1 MVNSRAPAPIR
12 AAADPLSRRDFLTL
26 SAGALA
32 AGALG
37 RAARAQALEG
47 VRNVNQNPKPRRPN
61 IVLIMVDDMG
71 WSDIGCYGGEIR
83 TPNLDRLAAEGTRF
97 TQFYNTAR
105 CCPSRAA
112 LLTGLYPHQTGVG
125 HMIRD
130 LGVPAYQGFLNDRCA
145 TLAEVLRPA
154 GYATYMSG
162 KWHVGEEPP
171 HWPCRRGFDRY
182 FGLISGACNYWR
194 LEPPR
199 RMAEDDR
206 PFAPPTDGS
215 FFMTDAFTERGI
227 GMIRDHIAGPRAADP
242 FFLYLAYTAP
252 HWPLHA
258 HDEDIARYR
267 NRYQGGWD
275 QLRVERHE
283 RQLAAGLVE
292 RRWPLSP
299 RHPKA
304 PAWDS
309 LSKEQ
314 KAVEA
319 EKMAVYAAQVDR
331 MDQGVGR
338 VLRTLDELGIADDTV
353 VIFLSDNGG
362 CAEEV
367 ERSADPKART
377 GTADSFR
384 SYGLPWAN
392 ASNTPLRLFKQFV
405 HEGGIATPLIAR
417 GPGIRRGVTTD
428 AVGHVIDLAPTC
440 LDYAGAAYPQTL
452 EGRALTPQEGRT
464 LRPLFGG
471 GTRAGHET
479 IFWEH
484 QGHRALRR
492 GNWKLVA
499 SFGEPWELY
508 DLEAD
513 RTETNNLAAAHPDL
527 VVELAAEHQ
536 RWSDRVGARPWAEL
550 RGRLR

>member
-1 MVNSRAPAPIR
+1 MNETAK
-12 AAADPLSRRDFLTL
+12 T
-26 SAGALA
+26 
-32 AGALG
+32 
-37 RAARAQALEG
+37 
-47 VRNVNQNPKPRRPN
+47 RRPN
-61 IVLIMVDDMG
+61 IVLILVDDMG

-125 HMIRD
+125 HMIQN
-130 LGVPAYQGFLNDRCA
+130 LGTPAYQGFLNDRCA
-145 TLAEVLRPA
+145 TMAERLRPA
-154 GYATYMSG
+154 GYATYLSG
-162 KWHVGEEPP
+162 KWHVGEQPE

-182 FGLISGACNYWR
+182 FGLISGASNYWR

-199 RMAEDDR
+199 KMAENDT
-206 PFAPPTDGS
+206 PYTPPADGS
-215 FFMTDAFTERGI
+215 FYMTDAFTERAV
-227 GMIRDHIAGPRAADP
+227 GMIRDHAAGPRAADP

-258 HDEDIARYR
+258 HEEDIARYR
-267 NRYQGGWD
+267 DRYRGGWD
-275 QLRVERHE
+275 KLRAERHE
-283 RQLAAGLVE
+283 RLLKMGLVDPKW
-292 RRWPLSP
+292 RLSP

-309 LSKEQ
+309 LSPEQ
-314 KAVEA
+314 QAVEA

-338 VLRTLDELGIADDTV
+338 VLKTLDDLGIADDTV
-353 VIFLSDNGG
+353 VLFLADNGG
-362 CAEEV
+362 CAEEI

-417 GPGIRRGVTTD
+417 GPGIARGAMTD

-440 LDYAGAAYPQTL
+440 LDYAGAPAAAEL
-452 EGRALTPQEGRT
+452 DGRALTPIEGRT
-464 LRPLFGG
+464 LRPLFEG
-471 GTRAGHET
+471 RAREGHET

-499 SFGEPWELY
+499 SNREPWELY
-508 DLEAD
+508 DLAAD
-513 RTETNNLAAAHPDL
+513 RTETENLAAARPEL
-527 VVELAAEHQ
+527 IAELAAEHQ
-536 RWSDRVGARPWAEL
+536 RWSDHVGARPFDEL
-550 RGRLR
+550 RARLR

>member
-1 MVNSRAPAPIR
+1 MAVSPGISIGV
-12 AAADPLSRRDFLTL
+12 PLTRRRFLAL
-26 SAGALA
+26 AGATAA
-32 AGALG
+32 AGAAGCRLPKFQ
-37 RAARAQALEG
+37 RERKTIM
-47 VRNVNQNPKPRRPN
+47 NNPAKPSRPN
-61 IVLIMVDDMG
+61 LVLILADDMG

-83 TPNLDRLAAEGTRF
+83 TPNIDRLAAEGVRF

-105 CCPSRAA
+105 CCPSRAS

-125 HMIRD
+125 HMVTD
-130 LGVPAYQGFLNDRCA
+130 YGHPAYRGFLNDRCA
-145 TLAEVLRPA
+145 TLAELLRPA

-162 KWHVGEEPP
+162 KWHIGEQPP
-171 HWPCRRGFDRY
+171 HWPRRRGFDRF
-182 FGLISGACNYWR
+182 FGLISGASNYWR
-194 LEPPR
+194 LDPER
-199 RMAEDDR
+199 QMAEDDT
-206 PFAPPTDGS
+206 PWTPPADGS
-215 FFMTDAFTERGI
+215 FYMTDAFTERAVR
-227 GMIRDHIAGPRAADP
+227 MMRDHVAGRRAGDP

-267 NRYQGGWD
+267 DRYRGGWD
-275 QLRVERHE
+275 RLRAERHE
-283 RQLAAGLVE
+283 RQLEMGLADPK
-292 RRWPLSP
+292 WKLSP

-309 LSKEQ
+309 LSSERQ
-314 KAVEA
+314 AIEA

-338 VLRTLDELGIADDTV
+338 VLQTLDDLGIADHTV
-353 VIFLSDNGG
+353 VLFLSDNGG
-362 CAEEV
+362 CAEEI
-367 ERSADPKART
+367 ERSRDPKART
-377 GTADSFR
+377 GAPDSFR

-417 GPGIRRGVTTD
+417 GPGIRRGALSD

-440 LDYAGAAYPQTL
+440 LDFAGVAYPAEL
-452 EGRALTPQEGRT
+452 DGRALTPQEGRT
-464 LRPLFGG
+464 LRPLFEGRARGG
-471 GTRAGHET
+471 HQT

-492 GNWKLVA
+492 GDWKLVA
-499 SFGEPWELY
+499 SHGEPWELY

-513 RTETNNLAAAHPDL
+513 RTETENLGAARPEL
-527 VVELAAEHQ
+527 VSELAAEWQ
-536 RWSDRVGARPWAEL
+536 RWADRVGVRPWEDV
-550 RGRLR
+550 RPPRRR

>member
-1 MVNSRAPAPIR
+1 MNKTA
-12 AAADPLSRRDFLTL
+12 T
-26 SAGALA
+26 
-32 AGALG
+32 
-37 RAARAQALEG
+37 
-47 VRNVNQNPKPRRPN
+47 PRRPN
-61 IVLIMVDDMG
+61 LVLIMADDMG

-130 LGVPAYQGFLNDRCA
+130 LGVPSYQGFLNERCA
-145 TLAEVLRPA
+145 TIAEMLRPA

-162 KWHVGEEPP
+162 KWHVGEEPA

-199 RMAEDDR
+199 RMAVDDE
-206 PFAPPTDGS
+206 PYTPPDDGS
-215 FFMTDAFTERGI
+215 FFMTDAFTERGVR
-227 GMIRDHIAGPRAADP
+227 MIRDHVAGPRAGDP

-258 HDEDIARYR
+258 HDEDIVRYR
-267 NRYQGGWD
+267 DRYREGWD
-275 QLRVERHE
+275 QLRAERHE
-283 RQLAAGLVE
+283 RQQAMKLADPK
-292 RRWPLSP
+292 WKLSP

-309 LSKEQ
+309 LSPEQ
-314 KAVEA
+314 QAVEA

-338 VLRTLDELGIADDTV
+338 VLRTLDELGIADNTV
-353 VIFLSDNGG
+353 VLFLSDNGG
-362 CAEEV
+362 CAEEI

-392 ASNTPLRLFKQFV
+392 ASNTPLRLFKQYV

-417 GPGIRRGVTTD
+417 GPGIARGATTA

-440 LDYAGAAYPQTL
+440 LDYAGAEYPAEL
-452 EGRALTPQEGRT
+452 AGRALTPQEGKT
-464 LRPLFGG
+464 LRPLFEGR
-471 GTRAGHET
+471 TRAGHET

-492 GNWKLVA
+492 GDWKLVA
-499 SFGEPWELY
+499 SHGEPWELY
-508 DLEAD
+508 NLAED
-513 RTETNNLAAAHPDL
+513 RTETRDLAAARPDL
-527 VVELAAEHQ
+527 VAELAAEHQ
-536 RWSDRVGARPWAEL
+536 RWADRVGVRPWAEL